1 MLRESRM
8 ETAFIV
14 KQRHKIKKMP
24 LQLGKDYKATI
35 RNVCVQSATWWNEH
49 EIQCQ
54 DFQQLRIS
62 QGSTRKLHRLVLL
75 FEVASSQKACVLP
88 KSSLDIQN
96 MTWPLARAWDR
107 DRIAHLACSALSFI
121 FDSITCT
128 RTYRDTLAVSF
139 RHIASHCSPENRRDI
154 RVSQYTVRQANSIND
169 IKCKWSGQNAA
180 ARTLELVSSPCT
192 LHCCR
197 VLVQFLHHGG
207 WR

>member
-1 MLRESRM
+1 
-8 ETAFIV
+8 
-14 KQRHKIKKMP
+14 MP

-88 KSSLDIQN
+88 KSSLDIQD

-107 DRIAHLACSALSFI
+107 DRIAHLACSALSS
-121 FDSITCT
+121 SIQLHAPELTGT
-128 RTYRDTLAVSF
+128 RWQSRSDTLHHTALQRIEGISGY
-139 RHIASHCSPENRRDI
+139 PNI
-154 RVSQYTVRQANSIND
+154 R
-169 IKCKWSGQNAA
+169 
-180 ARTLELVSSPCT
+180 
-192 LHCCR
+192 
-197 VLVQFLHHGG
+197 
-207 WR
+207 